1 MTQTHAENNGDS
13 SWRHSCLLRLS
24 AASAKSAFNVLWFVA
39 IGAGICALG
48 TRLAQ
53 AQKPDHDYT
62 VLVASEAVDL
72 ITRITFGPGAGP
84 TLVKI
89 EGTTPVGINPVD
101 PDGPH
106 GIGLSPNAQ
115 QYYVSTA
122 HGVPYGYL
130 WKFDTK
136 TNQVLGNVELGN
148 FPATLQVSPDG
159 GFIYVVNFNLHGE
172 MVPSNVSV
180 VSTDPFVEVA
190 RIETCAMPH
199 GSRLNPAGTKH
210 YSACMMDDMIVEIDT
225 RELAVARYFTLKKGS
240 EKGLIGAPHGQGEPG
255 TGNRASADHSGHGME
270 PPKPGNVSCSPTWAQ
285 PSADGR
291 SVFVACNKANDI
303 VEIDVAS
310 WTMKRRIPAG
320 DGIYNLAVT
329 RDGKLIVGTNKRGKS
344 ISVID
349 IASGKELARIPTQRR
364 VVHGVAISG
373 DDRYAFISVE
383 GVGSEPGTV
392 EMIDLKTLTRI
403 ASADVGQMAGG
414 IDVVGGGSQ
423 ALR

>member
-1 MTQTHAENNGDS
+1 M
-13 SWRHSCLLRLS
+13 WYRS
-24 AASAKSAFNVLWFVA
+24 AVALVLVASTAA
-39 IGAGICALG
+39 
-48 TRLAQ
+48 AQ
-53 AQKPDHDYT
+53 APDHDYT

-84 TLVKI
+84 TLVKV
-89 EGTTPVGINPVD
+89 EGTTKVGINPIE

-106 GIGLSPNAQ
+106 GLGLSPNAQ

-130 WKFDTK
+130 WKIDTK
-136 TNQVLGNVELGN
+136 TNAVLGSVELGN

-159 GFIYVVNFNLHGE
+159 GFVYVVNFNVHGE
-172 MVPSNVSV
+172 MVPSDVSV

-190 RIETCAMPH
+190 RIQTCTMPH

-210 YSACMMDDMIVEIDT
+210 YSACMMDDAVVEIDT
-225 RELAVARYFTLKKGS
+225 RTLAVARHFLLKKGAEHGATGS
-240 EKGLIGAPHGQGEPG
+240 LSGIGNGASG
-255 TGNRASADHSGHGME
+255 TGNDHGGHGME
-270 PPKPGNVSCSPTWAQ
+270 TPKPGDVSCSPTWAQ

-320 DGIYNLAVT
+320 DGVYNLAVT
-329 RDGKLIVGTNKRGKS
+329 RDRKLIVGTNKRGKS
-344 ISVID
+344 VSIIEV
-349 IASGKELARIPTQRR
+349 ASGKELARVPTQRK

-383 GVGSEPGTV
+383 GIGSEPGTV
-392 EMIDLKTLTRI
+392 EMLDLKTFTRV

-423 ALR
+423 TLR